1 MYARSA
7 IGEGCA
13 ALLCRGRL
21 RLLRVT
27 MEKDKLEADTAIKE
41 RDEVSPPSARL
52 APDSVT
58 EPFFRVVSAGACEGA
73 RP

>member
-1 MYARSA
+1 
-7 IGEGCA
+7 
-13 ALLCRGRL
+13 
-21 RLLRVT
+21 

-41 RDEVSPPSARL
+41 RDEVSPPSACV